1 MTGDTSA
8 IPIPG
13 AETIRG
19 RRFGVYDL
27 MVLIAGAGLLFAFE
41 NNKIRN
47 LTQQFAELCTAIA
60 AYFGFLPAR
69 PYGPPQYLTEAIR
82 NQWSSVEWYGVQAAE
97 LLILVMTAVFLLMR
111 VRQPRPPIRVLLRQ
125 PGTIAG
131 LAVTFGL
138 IFVAGWLH
146 RLFFGRLIDGSVTP
160 IAVGGTVALAWT
172 CLTLTRRWE
181 AERSWVDWVGQILG
195 ATAIVV
201 GLIAL
206 LAVGLFP

>member
-27 MVLIAGAGLLFAFE
+27 TVLIAGAALLFAFE
-41 NNKIRN
+41 TNKIRN
-47 LTQQFAELCTAIA
+47 LTQQFVELSKAIA
-60 AYFGFLPAR
+60 AYFGFFPAR
-69 PYGPPQYLTEAIR
+69 PFGPPEYLTKPIA
-82 NQWSSVEWYGVQAAE
+82 NYWSGVEWYGVQAAE

-138 IFVAGWLH
+138 IFVAGWMH
-146 RLFFGRLIDGSVTP
+146 FLFFGRLIDGT

-172 CLTLTRRWE
+172 CLALVRRWE
-181 AERSWVDWVGQILG
+181 GEPSWLDRMGRLLG
-195 ATAIVV
+195 ATANVIGV
-201 GLIAL
+201 IAF
-206 LAVGLFP
+206 LAIGLFP

>member
-1 MTGDTSA
+1 MTDDTPA

-27 MVLIAGAGLLFAFE
+27 MVLIAGVALLFAFE
-41 NNKIRN
+41 NNKIRS
-47 LTQQFAELCTAIA
+47 LIEQFVELCKAIA

-69 PYGPPQYLTEAIR
+69 PYGPQYLTEAIA
-82 NQWSSVEWYGVQAAE
+82 NYWSDVEWYGVQAAE

-138 IFVAGWLH
+138 TFVSGWMH
-146 RLFFGRLIDGSVTP
+146 FLFFGRLIDGT
-160 IAVGGTVALAWT
+160 
-172 CLTLTRRWE
+172 
-181 AERSWVDWVGQILG
+181 
-195 ATAIVV
+195 
-201 GLIAL
+201 
-206 LAVGLFP
+206 

>member
-8 IPIPG
+8 IRIPG
-13 AETIRG
+13 AETMRG

-27 MVLIAGAGLLFAFE
+27 MVLIAGAALLFAFG

-69 PYGPPQYLTEAIR
+69 PYGPPQYLAQAIA
-82 NQWSSVEWYGVQAAE
+82 NYWSGVKWYGVQAAE

-138 IFVAGWLH
+138 IFVAGWMHL
-146 RLFFGRLIDGSVTP
+146 LFFGRLIDGSVTP
-160 IAVGGTVALAWT
+160 IAVGGTVSLAWT

-201 GLIAL
+201 GLFAL
-206 LAVGLFP
+206 LAIGLF

>member
-1 MTGDTSA
+1 MTGDTAA

-13 AETIRG
+13 AETMRG

-27 MVLIAGAGLLFAFE
+27 MVLIAGAALLFAFE

-69 PYGPPQYLTEAIR
+69 PYGPPQYLTAAIA
-82 NQWSSVEWYGVQAAE
+82 NYWSGVEWYGVQAAE

-138 IFVAGWLH
+138 IFVTGWMHL
-146 RLFFGRLIDGSVTP
+146 LFFGRLIDGSVTP
-160 IAVGGTVALAWT
+160 IAVGGTVAVAWT
-172 CLTLTRRWE
+172 CLTLARMWE

-206 LAVGLFP
+206 LAIGLCA